1 MLREHYTHLSIFE
14 GLDSA
19 QIELLSPYF
28 EELCVPEG
36 GIIFEQGEVAGCL
49 YILLEG
55 EVEVRYK
62 PYDGPPLTVAH
73 ITPGGVFGWSA
84 ALGRQVYTSG
94 ALAWRDCLMV
104 RVRKDSLRRLCE
116 CSPQTGGVLLDR
128 LAGEGEAEPL
138 RQEAAHGVGRAGPL
152 DRHRDRR
159 LGARRAGPRRGLRA
173 QARAANTR
181 P

>member
-1 MLREHYTHLSIFE
+1 MLRQHYTHLTIFE

-28 EELCVPEG
+28 EEMRLSEG
-36 GIIFEQGEVAGCL
+36 GTIFEQGEVADCL

-94 ALAWRDCLMV
+94 ALAWSDCLMV

-116 CSPQTGGVLLDR
+116 CNPQTGGVLLDR
-128 LAGEGEAEPL
+128 LAGVIAERL
-138 RQEAAHGVGRAGPL
+138 RNTHATILQMLSQGIDTSGNCSKKDG
-152 DRHRDRR
+152 DR
-159 LGARRAGPRRGLRA
+159 
-173 QARAANTR
+173 
-181 P
+181 